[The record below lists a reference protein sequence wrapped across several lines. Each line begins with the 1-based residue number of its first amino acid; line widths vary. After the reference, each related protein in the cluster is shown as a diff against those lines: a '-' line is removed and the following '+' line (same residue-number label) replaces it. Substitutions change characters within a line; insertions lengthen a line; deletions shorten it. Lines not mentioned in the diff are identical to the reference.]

1 MPMTLYQRS
10 NQIWSL
16 LICAARERK
25 TYRYG
30 DIATI
35 LGFQGAGTM
44 GQFLGPIMR
53 LCKANNWP
61 PLTVLVVNQATGLP
75 SEGLITLENVNNV
88 NEVREAVFKFDWF
101 SIDPPQVKDFESMGN

>member
-1 MPMTLYQRS
+1 
-10 NQIWSL
+10 
-16 LICAARERK
+16 
-25 TYRYG
+25 
-30 DIATI
+30 
-35 LGFQGAGTM
+35 M